1 MDEGMQ
7 QLNSDVLHFS
17 AAQLVKDLMSKSIPH
32 KTTVYKRVKTFL
44 TEGFH
49 MCGRKY
55 SFLAFSSNQLRDRSA
70 WFFAEDRTRT
80 VESIR
85 TWMGRFTSKNVAKHA
100 ARMGQCFSSTYATVV
115 MQPHEVDECLEEV
128 EHNGY
133 IFSDGI
139 GKTTPDLA
147 MEVAKTLQLTDN
159 PPSAYQIRYAGFKG
173 VIAVWQG
180 ENDGIRLSL
189 RPSMRKFESAHTVLE
204 VVSWTKFQ
212 PGFLNRQIITLLSSL
227 NVSDAIFSQM
237 QEAMLSN
244 LNNILSDTDVAFDV
258 VTTSCADQGNT
269 AALMLSAGFSPG
281 TEPHLKA
288 MLLAIRSSQ
297 LLGLLE
303 KTRIFVPKGR
313 WLMGC
318 LDELGILE
326 QGQCFIRASSPLLNN
341 CLVKHGPRF
350 SSANKNAETIVALWV
365 LL

>member
-1 MDEGMQ
+1 LLG
-7 QLNSDVLHFS
+7 
-17 AAQLVKDLMSKSIPH
+17 KKG
-32 KTTVYKRVKTFL
+32 Y
-44 TEGFH
+44 
-49 MCGRKY
+49 
-55 SFLAFSSNQLRDRSA
+55 
-70 WFFAEDRTRT
+70 
-80 VESIR
+80 
-85 TWMGRFTSKNVAKHA
+85 
-100 ARMGQCFSSTYATVV
+100 VV
-115 MQPHEVDECLEEV
+115 VV
-128 EHNGY
+128 
-133 IFSDGI
+133 DGI
-139 GKTTPDLA
+139 GKITPDLA

-326 QGQCFIRASSPLLNN
+326 QGQCFIRASSPSLNN

-350 SSANKNAETIVALWV
+350 SSANKNAETIVGTVVMAKNPCLHPGDVRILEAVDVPELHHLVDCLVFPRKGERPHANEASGSDLDGDLYFVTWDEKLIPPGKKSWNPMDYTPAEAKQLPRQV
-365 LL
+365 VQHVSSTIPASISSLIYLFNIWMSSHK

>member
-1 MDEGMQ
+1 MQ
-7 QLNSDVLHFS
+7 QLNSNVLHFS
-17 AAQLVKDLMSKSIPH
+17 AAQIVKDLMSKSIPH

-139 GKTTPDLA
+139 GKITPDLA

-173 VIAVWQG
+173 VISCLA
-180 ENDGIRLSL
+180 R
-189 RPSMRKFESAHTVLE
+189 RK
-204 VVSWTKFQ
+204 
-212 PGFLNRQIITLLSSL
+212 
-227 NVSDAIFSQM
+227 
-237 QEAMLSN
+237 
-244 LNNILSDTDVAFDV
+244 
-258 VTTSCADQGNT
+258 
-269 AALMLSAGFSPG
+269 
-281 TEPHLKA
+281 
-288 MLLAIRSSQ
+288 
-297 LLGLLE
+297 
-303 KTRIFVPKGR
+303 
-313 WLMGC
+313 
-318 LDELGILE
+318 
-326 QGQCFIRASSPLLNN
+326 
-341 CLVKHGPRF
+341 
-350 SSANKNAETIVALWV
+350 
-365 LL
+365 

>member
-1 MDEGMQ
+1 
-7 QLNSDVLHFS
+7 
-17 AAQLVKDLMSKSIPH
+17 
-32 KTTVYKRVKTFL
+32 
-44 TEGFH
+44 
-49 MCGRKY
+49 
-55 SFLAFSSNQLRDRSA
+55 
-70 WFFAEDRTRT
+70 
-80 VESIR
+80 
-85 TWMGRFTSKNVAKHA
+85 MGRFTSKNVAKHA

-139 GKTTPDLA
+139 GKITPDLA

-212 PGFLNRQIITLLSSL
+212 PGFLNRQIITLLSL

-326 QGQCFIRASSPLLNN
+326 QRQCFIRASSPLLNN